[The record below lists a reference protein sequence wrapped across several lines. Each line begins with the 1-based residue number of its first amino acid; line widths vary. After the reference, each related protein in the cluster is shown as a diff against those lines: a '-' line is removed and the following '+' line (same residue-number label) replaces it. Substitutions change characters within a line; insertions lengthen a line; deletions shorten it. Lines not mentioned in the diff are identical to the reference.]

1 MAVISFLRCL
11 PLFFSSRPKTPLRV
25 LCVIAFDTIHRL
37 RRSGPLPAGKHRLL
51 AALLDFGACTNAI
64 FDRKDYCREEF
75 RLTRQILDEAGLDS
89 FVDEFMR
96 QLWELESRR
105 PSPLEED
112 WHFHKVRSYREAVV
126 RLFLGTVATTAMGD
140 HCIEAG
146 VRATYSDDDLKILFR
161 IVMQC
166 QIIDDILD
174 YSKDMSAGLPS
185 FLTASDSLS
194 EALKLARQAALDYA
208 DNRNL
213 PRSGNIF
220 PLRIAL
226 FVGSTSARLMLR
238 VRHICEGQG
247 DTGPSLISVP
257 RIKSFR

>member
-1 MAVISFLRCL
+1 
-11 PLFFSSRPKTPLRV
+11 
-25 LCVIAFDTIHRL
+25 
-37 RRSGPLPAGKHRLL
+37 
-51 AALLDFGACTNAI
+51 
-64 FDRKDYCREEF
+64 
-75 RLTRQILDEAGLDS
+75 
-89 FVDEFMR
+89 
-96 QLWELESRR
+96 
-105 PSPLEED
+105 
-112 WHFHKVRSYREAVV
+112 
-126 RLFLGTVATTAMGD
+126 MGD